1 MYHIVAVAP
10 KLRSRVKL
18 TSLYDK
24 TMKRIAEDAI
34 AMVELI
40 LLQEKVLAIRKV
52 LLEGDP
58 AKKILEYA
66 ENNPIDLLVISS
78 AVSATPPPGIIGST
92 AKKIISKSS
101 KPVLVYTPL
110 STTPSDSIRNIL
122 LVANKPSEREITKM
136 LDVVSTIAKEFDA
149 YVFAYIIGNKD
160 IASVIK
166 KRLEDLRLNHKIME
180 PTKENKEN
188 IEAEVLELTRN
199 VDLVIINKT
208 KALEEKIP
216 ILKYHVSSLCKSL
229 AGLSGSP
236 VIIV

>member
-34 AMVELI
+34 AMVEII
-40 LLQEKVLAIRKV
+40 LLQENVLAIRKV

-110 STTPSDSIRNIL
+110 STTPSGSIRNIL

-136 LDVVSTIAKEFDA
+136 LDVVSTIAKEFNA
-149 YVFAYIIGNKD
+149 YVFAYTIGNKD

-166 KRLEDLRLNHKIME
+166 KRLEDLRLSHKIME
-180 PTKENKEN
+180 PTKEN

-199 VDLVIINKT
+199 VDLVIINRT